1 MSDLFIIKKM
11 HYQDL
16 NVFLILLKILY
27 MYMDIVYNFT
37 IIQKFKSK
45 LKHKK

>member
-16 NVFLILLKILY
+16 NVFFDFMKIL
-27 MYMDIVYNFT
+27 YMDIVYNFT